1 MKPNYHL
8 LLGDWVDTK
17 LGIFKLYEI
26 FYYLD
31 STYYAYT
38 KKDKKLLIR
47 REDDYGKF
55 KTTITTLPRGI

>member
-1 MKPNYHL
+1 MPNYHL
-8 LLGDWVDTK
+8 LLGDLVYIK
-17 LGIFKLYEI
+17 LGIFKLYKI

-38 KKDKKLLIR
+38 EKGEKLLLR
-47 REDDYGKF
+47 KEDDNGKF